1 MNESKRTRVVVVGGG
16 FGGVKLALDLSKDE
30 SFDTVLISDQPEFRY
45 YPSLF
50 RAATGGSRTASAILL
65 ADIFAHR
72 SITIEYQKIEILDR
86 HAKVVRTADGKE
98 FEYDVLVLALG
109 STTNY
114 FGIKGL
120 EQYSYGIKSLEDAE
134 KLKRHI
140 HQQLTDDNQPDLNYV
155 VVGGGPTGIELAAEL
170 PGYMRRIMHNHGI
183 SPRPVHVDLIE
194 ASPRLM
200 PRMPEDISKAMADR
214 LTKLGI
220 KLYMNEAVQAET
232 ADAIVI
238 HGEALKSHTVV
249 WTAGMSNNSF
259 FATNNFKL
267 SPKGRVIVDKFLQSE
282 PGIYVLGDNAETTYT
297 GMAQTALYDADFVAK
312 NLKRKSQG
320 QPAEIYK
327 PKKPIYVM
335 PAGPHWAAVLW
346 GNVRLYGWI
355 GWVLRRAA
363 DLVAYH
369 DIEPWWK
376 ASKLWLA
383 EAQSEEDCLVC
394 K

>member
-1 MNESKRTRVVVVGGG
+1 MNKPKRTRVVVVGGG
-16 FGGVKLALDLSKDE
+16 FGGIKLALDLSKDE
-30 SFDTVLISDQPEFRY
+30 AFDVTLISDKPEFRY
-45 YPSLF
+45 YPALF
-50 RAATGGSRTASAILL
+50 RAATGGSRTASAIPL

-72 SITIEYQKIEILDR
+72 PITLEYQKLETLDR
-86 HAKVVRTADGKE
+86 QAKAVRITGGRE
-98 FEYDVLVLALG
+98 LSYDILVLALG
-109 STTNY
+109 SMTNY

-134 KLKRHI
+134 ELKQHI
-140 HQQLTDDNQPDLNYV
+140 HQQLTDDKQPDLNYV

-170 PGYMRRIMHNHGI
+170 PGYVKRVMRNHGMA
-183 SPRPVHVDLIE
+183 SRPIHVDLIE

-200 PRMPEDISKAMADR
+200 PRMPEDMSKVMADH
-214 LTKLGI
+214 LTKLGV

-232 ADAIVI
+232 ANAIMI
-238 HGEALKSHTVV
+238 HGEALKSHTVI
-249 WTAGMSNNSF
+249 WTAGMSNNPF
-259 FATNNFKL
+259 FAANNFKL
-267 SPKGRVIVDKFLQSE
+267 SPKGRVIVGDFLQAE
-282 PGIYVLGDNAETTYT
+282 PDIYVLGDNAETTYT

-312 NLKRKSQG
+312 NLKRKSQN
-320 QPAEIYK
+320 QPAVTYK

-376 ASKLWLA
+376 ASKLWFA
-383 EAQSEEDCLVC
+383 ETQSEEDCLIC